1 MSLSTEAGGRP
12 HSHNPGV
19 AYNLAGLAL
28 LVLLLA
34 VGFAYLIDQAGRSTG
49 PAEPALG
56 DTQPVLQTIGGREL
70 SIPTSWF
77 RYGEQM
83 KDGFASQADLR
94 FNLSLAPDAPPTP
107 VEVTLLPRSRARA
120 SSELL
125 DRVYLHQFG
134 AGIREGYPG
143 LVGKP
148 MMAREGYDGE
158 TVWYDALSPNP
169 FVAKCAIE
177 VEPDR
182 PDSCLRTIHLQSG
195 IAAVLKFDA
204 TALVNWRRFNDELA
218 LWLGQI
224 GAL

>member
-1 MSLSTEAGGRP
+1 MSLFTEASDRP
-12 HSHNPGV
+12 SGKAGI
-19 AYNLAGLAL
+19 AYNLAGLTL

-34 VGFAYLIDQAGRSTG
+34 VGFAYLIDQAGRTG
-49 PAEPALG
+49 AAAKASLEDGEPI
-56 DTQPVLQTIGGREL
+56 VQTIGGREL
-70 SIPTSWF
+70 SIPSNWF
-77 RYGEQM
+77 RYGEQL
-83 KDGFASQADLR
+83 KGGFASQVDLE
-94 FNLSLAPDAPPTP
+94 FNLALARPEK

-134 AGIREGYPG
+134 ADITQGHPG

-148 MMAREGYDGE
+148 LLAREGYIGE

-169 FVAKCAIE
+169 FVAKCAAA
-177 VEPDR
+177 VEPTQ
-182 PDSCLRTIHLQSG
+182 SGTCLRTIHLQSG

-204 TALVNWRRFNDELA
+204 TALDDWRHFDDELA
-218 LWLGQI
+218 RWLGQI